1 MNADLKQQI
10 EDVLAEWRN
19 SDDDLFSFEETCDRM
34 AAMLQE
40 LIDAP
45 EAEPVAYVTGY
56 NNGYPTIAPINS
68 ALCMAIGTALYSAPQ
83 PPKLSD
89 ERILEIY
96 EEAKAN
102 WNAQADQCNQWS
114 DLGVDEVVTLV
125 ARAVEREIL
134 GGAQS

>member
-1 MNADLKQQI
+1 MRDLR
-10 EDVLAEWRN
+10 VVA
-19 SDDDLFSFEETCDRM
+19 TP
-34 AAMLQE
+34 
-40 LIDAP
+40 AP
-45 EAEPVAYVTGY
+45 K
-56 NNGYPTIAPINS
+56 
-68 ALCMAIGTALYSAPQ
+68 

>member
-1 MNADLKQQI
+1 MTKWK
-10 EDVLAEWRN
+10 LA
-19 SDDDLFSFEETCDRM
+19 T
-34 AAMLQE
+34 
-40 LIDAP
+40 
-45 EAEPVAYVTGY
+45 EAEPVLVVETEPGY
-56 NNGYPTIAPINS
+56 WNRGHYHEGSKSYIDPTKVWRLPAGTKLYTAPP
-68 ALCMAIGTALYSAPQ
+68 A
-83 PPKLSD
+83 PKLSD

>member
-1 MNADLKQQI
+1 MNKWKLVPVELWRELEPYLGKDAPDREVVLLSDVKG
-10 EDVLAEWRN
+10 VLA
-19 SDDDLFSFEETCDRM
+19 
-34 AAMLQE
+34 
-40 LIDAP
+40 AP
-45 EAEPVAYVTGY
+45 H
-56 NNGYPTIAPINS
+56 
-68 ALCMAIGTALYSAPQ
+68 
-83 PPKLSD
+83 PPRLSD